1 METINLDP
9 RIHSRFIDGSTNE
22 LKLYEVDNIYLHKDM
37 RFKIG
42 TTIIG
47 DARILSASFLTETIT
62 GWEGL
67 INKDYL
73 SIRVTNRSW
82 LTGDKYYT

>member
-1 METINLDP
+1 METIILDP
-9 RIHSRFIDGSTNE
+9 KAHSRFLDGSTNE
-22 LKLYEVDNIYLHKDM
+22 LKLYGVDNIYLHKNM

-42 TTIIG
+42 VTYLG